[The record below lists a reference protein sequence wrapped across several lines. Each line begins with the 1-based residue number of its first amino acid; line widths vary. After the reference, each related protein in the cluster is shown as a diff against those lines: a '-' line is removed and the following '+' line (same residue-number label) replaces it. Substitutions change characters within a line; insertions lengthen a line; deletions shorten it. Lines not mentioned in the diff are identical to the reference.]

1 MSETIE
7 AVAFRLD
14 PEAWETRGAR
24 RTPYTDAMK
33 NRRAKARQSARAAIN
48 ALMERGWSN
57 G

>member
-7 AVAFRLD
+7 AVALD

-33 NRRAKARQSARAAIN
+33 DRRAKARQSARAAIN